1 MDSFQFQSLTSQL
14 MTLTS
19 AIQAHNRLI
28 EEQNKI
34 LSEQNKLMVGIAK
47 AFLQNPN
54 DLKKPQ
60 RKPSDNQPK

>member
-19 AIQAHNRLI
+19 AVQAHNKLI

-47 AFLQNPN
+47 AFLQNSN
-54 DLKKPQ
+54 ELKNPQ
-60 RKPSDNQPK
+60 ENPTDNQPK